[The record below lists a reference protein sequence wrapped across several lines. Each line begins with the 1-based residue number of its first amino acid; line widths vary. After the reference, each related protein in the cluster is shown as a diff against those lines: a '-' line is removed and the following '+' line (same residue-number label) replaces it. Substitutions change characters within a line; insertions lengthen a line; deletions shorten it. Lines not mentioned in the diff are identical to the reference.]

1 MCFETLQNITCN
13 AQILRYKFLDVENL
27 PRDKSFF
34 FNRNRLNVA
43 VSRGQ
48 CSSIVLLNPQLLEAP
63 PKTLEEFKMINNFNK
78 LLKYK
83 TKTNQNL
90 INFKL

>member
-1 MCFETLQNITCN
+1 MG
-13 AQILRYKFLDVENL
+13 RYYWGDIEGKFWFGVQSSSDVENL

-43 VSRGQ
+43 MSRAQ

-83 TKTNQNL
+83 TKTN
-90 INFKL
+90 